1 MDLADPDI
9 ICVDQ
14 DDVSIWWRIHSIG
27 SFVHQDLSSWCEEAR
42 LVLAVAYSGEVE
54 CLEDVSS
61 KAQMPLLP
69 TSVSFI
75 EF

>member
-1 MDLADPDI
+1 MI
-9 ICVDQ
+9 
-14 DDVSIWWRIHSIG
+14 SIFGGESLLWAAL
-27 SFVHQDLSSWCEEAR
+27 FKQNLSSWYGVAG
-42 LVLAVAYSGEVE
+42 LVLAVACNGEVE

-61 KAQMPLLP
+61 TAQMPLLP